1 MTRPSENTMQLVE
14 RLIALWNS
22 HTTQNVPEIYAA
34 DYQGVDVTDHHI
46 VRGVE
51 GAAQQLERYARAFP
65 DLTFTLEHSIVQPD
79 SAALYWRARGTHL
92 GTMLHIPPTG
102 HSIELHGMSL
112 LALEH
117 GKIKHAYHLWDMAGL
132 LRSVGLLPDL
142 APTNMVDGDNAPT
155 G

>member
-1 MTRPSENTMQLVE
+1 MTRTSESTAQLIE

-22 HTTQNVPEIYAA
+22 HTTRDVPEIYAP
-34 DYQGVDVTDHHI
+34 DYQGVDVTDHNV

-65 DLTFTLEHSIVQPD
+65 DLTFTLEHSIVQSD
-79 SAALYWRARGTHL
+79 SAALYWKARGTHL

-112 LALEH
+112 LALEN
-117 GKIKHAYHLWDMAGL
+117 GKIKQAYHLWDMAGL

-142 APTNMVDGDNAPT
+142 EPADVTGDERARV
-155 G
+155 